1 MNKNGRAVFF
11 RSCLLSRLC
20 SLPIQPARANLFT
33 AYSLSSTQS
42 PGTVVP
48 RAVFSMGEGAVGGKS
63 EGRISV
69 VHRDATGQ
77 CEMHSQKTISSKMDF
92 SISF

>member
-48 RAVFSMGEGAVGGKS
+48 RVVFSMGEGAVGGKS

-69 VHRDATGQ
+69 VHR
-77 CEMHSQKTISSKMDF
+77 CSSYTNCVRNTDRYQVR
-92 SISF
+92 I